1 MTSGHTVDRRRRQH
15 DQTALAIVEE
25 AWRLAELNGLGGISV
40 GDLARRMEMRP
51 QSLYTYFPSKHAI
64 YDRMYRGGFEQL
76 LARMEKIGGP
86 DSRSRQDDPAELLA
100 EAAEDFVD
108 FAAERP
114 SRYQLMFQRTVPGF
128 EPSEDSYA
136 VAVRALDV
144 MRGWLRRAG
153 IPAERELDL
162 WRALLLGLAGEQL
175 ANEPGG
181 RRWRNLARQAALYF
195 VTFTRSEEGNADG

>member
-1 MTSGHTVDRRRRQH
+1 MTSGEVVDRRRTRH
-15 DQTALAIVEE
+15 EETARAIVEE
-25 AWRLAELNGLGGISV
+25 AWRLAEENGLAGISV
-40 GDLARRMEMRP
+40 GDLARRMQMRP

-64 YDRMYRGGFEQL
+64 YDRMYREGFGEL
-76 LARMEKIGGP
+76 LARIRKFDATDGS
-86 DSRSRQDDPAELLA
+86 SRYEDPVEVLA

-128 EPSEDSYA
+128 EPSEESYA
-136 VAVRALDV
+136 VAVQALGV
-144 MRGWLRRAG
+144 MRAWLLRAG
-153 IPAERELDL
+153 IRGERSLDL

-181 RRWRNLARQAALYF
+181 RRWRALARLAARYF
-195 VTFTRSEEGNADG
+195 VTFISYEKGKVS